1 MDASGEFQ
9 SPGLRESMASL
20 PSSGALDESDGS
32 CAAVHGV
39 GHNSIYESVHVLVR
53 VRPLSQL
60 EVIENQESVVD
71 IVDKQSL
78 TVTSSDGKKVFK
90 CTYDSVLGMSSTQ
103 LDVYTVVRSCTES
116 VLDGFNS
123 TIFAYGQTGSG
134 KVSLQCCS
142 VDQVVND
149 VDTCYHFYLYRP
161 TPCTDLPVTRV
172 ILVSYRAVGHQAG
185 ETALLSV

>member
-1 MDASGEFQ
+1 MDASGELY
-9 SPGLRESMASL
+9 SPGRREPAVSL
-20 PSSGALDESDGS
+20 LSSGESDGS
-32 CAAVHGV
+32 SAAMHGV

-60 EVIENQESVVD
+60 ELTENQESVVD

-103 LDVYTVVRSCTES
+103 LDVYNVVRSCTES

-134 KVSLQCCS
+134 KVSKQCCS
-142 VDQVVND
+142 VDQVVNG
-149 VDTCYHFYLYRP
+149 VDICYHFYFYRP
-161 TPCTDLPVTRV
+161 TPCTDLRVTRA
-172 ILVSYRAVGHQAG
+172 ILASFRAVGQQSA
-185 ETALLSV
+185 ETALPSV